1 MAAAPTNL
9 LLAQNFTAA
18 DLNSLGRANSPA
30 LTGGQP
36 PGAGAQNGLQF
47 QTREEAQMFLQTA
60 ARAQQQNGTNSA
72 GGIALTRDA
81 VAALQ
86 HAAQVATVNQ
96 AKMGPHGN
104 GTGAN
109 GAIRPPVSAG
119 PPLSLGQNQALANLQ
134 TQAHLQAAMNAQR
147 AAAQAAAAQQSN
159 GLSAAN
165 NQAALFLVQNQLAQA
180 QAAGN
185 AGNPFGL
192 QNGLQNNPIAAAA
205 AAAAAVAASTQA
217 AQARAAAVGNA
228 NLLQLQQAAQAA
240 GLQRPQAMAWA
251 QNQALQNAAIA
262 QHNLAQHNLA
272 QQNLAAAQNN
282 PALLAAALQ
291 AQQARAALQV
301 QQLAA
306 QQQAA
311 AAAARPLAPA
321 QQGNVAAAA
330 QQQLQVLRQLQA
342 RLNAAQAPNALAA
355 VAAAAPAAAA
365 KPTEAQLQALRTALA
380 RSAAGRAAL
389 NAANVLGANTPRN
402 AVPPANN
409 GAGAPPA
416 LNPLQQAI
424 NIQLLLQQQRNAV
437 QVQQAQ
443 AQVTAAMA
451 NNIAANI
458 QNNAAAAALNGQ
470 LAALQQAAAASAVAN
485 GQRPVLQGN
494 TAAALAGM
502 SGVGGPNAGVL
513 NDAML
518 QNLQKMQLAKAMQ
531 DSAAAAS
538 VTGLSMP
545 AADKGS
551 QGGDAAAAA
560 ATNSSKEQRR
570 LALACV
576 ALQLARGGMTVE
588 QAINSGIMGGM
599 SVTDVKFIVECY
611 NAERQRMQS
620 EGAPGGGAAPAA
632 ANGGAIRAGPQQPGA
647 PPPHGGVP
655 QQGLPPGLPGGHIGA
670 AGGLHG
676 IPGHLQGPVD
686 LGVHGG
692 TMNGM
697 GAPHGMVGHHHGMSP
712 NGMPPQPPLPFG
724 HSPSAPGSPAVG
736 GDLKDAAALAAT
748 AGGSASRLGPIPI
761 PGHSSAPVSPPRTA
775 SQGSPTNTRTRLT
788 GAGSD
793 VDGGAHETRSEGG
806 ASAELAADAAAAV
819 AALAKEPF
827 DAFSYAFFGAT
838 EGPGMGELLGELETG
853 GAADGE
859 LESGAVAPL
868 DAEAHPGEHGRIVGA
883 SPLNGLGELA
893 PDQAAWLRAAASANQ
908 AMWAG
913 EGAEDGPMNDE
924 IAARLANLD
933 LGSGFF

>member
-9 LLAQNFTAA
+9 LLAQNFTA
-18 DLNSLGRANSPA
+18 DLNNLGRANSPA
-30 LTGGQP
+30 ISGGP
-36 PGAGAQNGLQF
+36 VPGAAAQNGLQF
-47 QTREEAQMFLQTA
+47 QTREEAQMFLQA
-60 ARAQQQNGTNSA
+60 AGRAQPNGANAA

-86 HAAQVATVNQ
+86 HAAQVAAVNQ
-96 AKMGPHGN
+96 AKMVPHGN
-104 GTGAN
+104 GNVAN
-109 GAIRPPVSAG
+109 GTVRSSVPVV
-119 PPLSLGQNQALANLQ
+119 PPLGQGQNPALANLH
-134 TQAHLQAAMNAQR
+134 TQAQLQAAMNAQR
-147 AAAQAAAAQQSN
+147 AAAQAAVAQQTN

-180 QAAGN
+180 QAANN
-185 AGNPFGL
+185 AAQVNPFGL

-262 QHNLAQHNLA
+262 QHNLAQ
-272 QQNLAAAQNN
+272 QNLAAAQNN

-311 AAAARPLAPA
+311 AAAAARPLAPA
-321 QQGNVAAAA
+321 QPSSVAAA
-330 QQQLQVLRQLQA
+330 QQLQALRQLQA

-355 VAAAAPAAAA
+355 AATPAAPV
-365 KPTEAQLQALRTALA
+365 KPTEAQIQILRTALA

-389 NAANVLGANTPRN
+389 NAANVLGAGTPRA
-402 AVPPANN
+402 AVPPASN
-409 GAGAPPA
+409 GTASTPA

-424 NIQLLLQQQRNAV
+424 NIQLLLQQQRNVA
-437 QVQQAQ
+437 QVQQ

-451 NNIAANI
+451 NNLAANI
-458 QNNAAAAALNGQ
+458 QNNAAAALNGQ
-470 LAALQQAAAASAVAN
+470 LAALQQAAAANAVAN
-485 GQRPVLQGN
+485 GQRSVMPGN
-494 TAAALAGM
+494 TAAALA
-502 SGVGGPNAGVL
+502 SIGGANAGVL
-513 NDAML
+513 NEAML
-518 QNLQKMQLAKAMQ
+518 QNLQKLQLAKAMQ
-531 DSAAAAS
+531 DSAAAA

-545 AADKGS
+545 AVDKVATS
-551 QGGDAAAAA
+551 GGDASSSS
-560 ATNSSKEQRR
+560 NSSKEQRR

-588 QAINSGIMGGM
+588 QAIQSGIMGGM

-620 EGAPGGGAAPAA
+620 EGVPGAVTGSSSGGGAAA
-632 ANGGAIRAGPQQPGA
+632 GGTPQQSGA
-647 PPPHGGVP
+647 PP
-655 QQGLPPGLPGGHIGA
+655 QQGVSPGLPGGPGSGHGVA
-670 AGGLHG
+670 TSGMPGLPGHLMGHVDLGLHG
-676 IPGHLQGPVD
+676 ISMGS
-686 LGVHGG
+686 
-692 TMNGM
+692 M
-697 GAPHGMVGHHHGMSP
+697 GAPPGMVGHHGMAP
-712 NGMPPQPPLPFG
+712 NGMHQPPLPYA

-736 GDLKDAAALAAT
+736 ESKDAVALAAAT
-748 AGGSASRLGPIPI
+748 VAAAGGASRLGPISI

-775 SQGSPTNTRTRLT
+775 SQGSPTNNRIQIT
-788 GAGSD
+788 GPGSD
-793 VDGGAHETRSEGG
+793 VDGGGHETRSEGG

-819 AALAKEPF
+819 AALAKESF
-827 DAFSYAFFGAT
+827 DAFSYGFFGTT
-838 EGPGMGELLGELETG
+838 EGPAMGELLGELETG

-859 LESGAVAPL
+859 LESGAVAAL
-868 DAEAHPGEHGRIVGA
+868 DAEGDGEPGGIGLGGP
-883 SPLNGLGELA
+883 SPLLGELD

-913 EGAEDGPMNDE
+913 EGAEDGPISNDE